1 MEEVIKS
8 YKGFEKDMTCR
19 GFRYEEGKEYEE
31 DKAKV
36 CDAGFHACEY
46 PLYCFNYYVPS
57 TSVYHEVEQ
66 SGKLSKSS
74 DDSKVAA
81 TKIKIGAR
89 IGIPGLVQAAIE
101 YTTERTN
108 HTEDAHNTGDYGASS
123 NTGYYG
129 ASSNTGNYGASSNT
143 GDYGASSNTGY
154 CGASSNTGNCGASS
168 NTGYRGASSNT
179 GYRGASS
186 NTGDYGASSNTG
198 NCGASSNTGY
208 RGTCEANHP
217 NSIAAAWGPESKAKG
232 VIGAT
237 LVFAEWYRLSDK
249 YWKEDAWEFRGSM
262 MVRVDGKNIK
272 EDTWYWMKG
281 GKIVEAKNE

>member
-123 NTGYYG
+123 NTG
-129 ASSNTGNYGASSNT
+129 
-143 GDYGASSNTGY
+143 
-154 CGASSNTGNCGASS
+154 
-168 NTGYRGASSNT
+168 
-179 GYRGASS
+179 
-186 NTGDYGASSNTG
+186 